1 MTSNSNASS
10 SLSSGTNTKLFD
22 GVVVFT
28 QLINSGSFTAAA
40 EATGHSTSYISK
52 EINKLEARLGVRL
65 INRTTRSLG
74 LTPEG
79 KLYYEQCVQLVQDGE
94 QALGLMHQ
102 HDMVPRGTLRISCP
116 VALSNDYLQPIL
128 SRFMAKYPQVELLLD
143 LNDRKVDV
151 IQDGFDAVIRA
162 THQLEESS
170 LICRKIM
177 SGKAYTVASHDY
189 VQQYGE
195 PQHPEELK
203 HHRCL
208 CYSNLKQPTRWQY
221 LDKEGQ
227 TFMADVNPSMM
238 CNNSDMELAMALD
251 GHGICRLPAFT
262 MQSALDDGKLAIL
275 FSDYPQAD
283 VDVYVVYPSRKHLS
297 PKVRAFIDMLVD
309 CSSVHSLP

>member
-1 MTSNSNASS
+1 MTSN
-10 SLSSGTNTKLFD
+10 LSVSTKLFD
-22 GVVVFT
+22 GIVVFT

-65 INRTTRSLG
+65 MNRTTRSLS

-79 KLYYEQCVQLVQDGE
+79 KLYYEQCQQLVQDGE
-94 QALGLMHQ
+94 QALG
-102 HDMVPRGTLRISCP
+102 MVRQDDLTPRGTLRISCP
-116 VALSNDYLQPIL
+116 VALSNNYLQPIL
-128 SRFMAKYPQVELLLD
+128 SRYMSKYPQVELLLD

-177 SGKAYTVASHDY
+177 TSKSYTVASHDY
-189 VQQYGE
+189 IKRRGE
-195 PQHPEELK
+195 PKHPSDLKQHS
-203 HHRCL
+203 CL
-208 CYSNLKQPTRWQY
+208 CYTNLKQPTRWVYQH
-221 LDKEGQ
+221 KNGQ
-227 TFMADVNPSMM
+227 NESVEVSSTLM

-262 MQSALDDGKLAIL
+262 MQQALDDGKLKVL
-275 FSDYPQAD
+275 LSDYPPNR
-283 VDVYVVYPSRKHLS
+283 Y
-297 PKVRAFIDMLVD
+297 
-309 CSSVHSLP
+309 

>member
-1 MTSNSNASS
+1 MNSAQKNT
-10 SLSSGTNTKLFD
+10 TNTKLFD
-22 GVVVFT
+22 GVVIFT
-28 QLINSGSFTAAA
+28 QLINSGSFTATA

-52 EINKLEARLGVRL
+52 EISKLETRLGVRL
-65 INRTTRSLG
+65 INRTTRSLS

-94 QALGLMHQ
+94 QALGLMRQ
-102 HDMVPRGTLRISCP
+102 HDITPRGTLSISCP
-116 VALSNDYLQPIL
+116 VALSNNYLQPIL
-128 SRFMAKYPQVELLLD
+128 SRFMTKYPQVELLLD

-151 IQDGFDAVIRA
+151 IQEGFDVVIRA
-162 THQLEESS
+162 THQLDESS

-177 SGKAYTVASHDY
+177 SGKAYTVASHAY
-189 VQQYGE
+189 VQQHGE
-195 PQHPEELK
+195 PLHPDELK

-208 CYSNLKQPTRWQY
+208 CYTNLKQPTRWQY
-221 LDKEGQ
+221 QDKAGQ
-227 TFMADVNPSMM
+227 SFTVDVNATMM

-262 MQSALDDGKLAIL
+262 MQSALAEGKLAIL
-275 FSDYPQAD
+275 FPDYPQAD

-297 PKVRAFIDMLVD
+297 PKVRAFIDMLVA